1 MADEWQRVVLPEVVF
16 WTGYF
21 VYSARLRDILMAKN
35 LLSPDDIEEIGQI
48 KTTTERVHELIWKNL
63 SKKGPGSLLKF
74 VEALEEDDL
83 PQSTLAQLLRSRL
96 SEGATT
102 TTSSV
107 SPSASSFL
115 DEMVTKDE
123 RRDVARRMKAN
134 WRRVGDILGPNPMFQ
149 SYDLNSFE
157 EKRNNQDR
165 AQAMLDAWSQK
176 HLKKATRRVLIRA
189 LKEEGYGTL
198 IRDVFKWDPDDV
210 SPLPSEHTNR
220 ARET

>member
-1 MADEWQRVVLPEVVF
+1 MRV
-16 WTGYF
+16 
-21 VYSARLRDILMAKN
+21 
-35 LLSPDDIEEIGQI
+35 LL
-48 KTTTERVHELIWKNL
+48 L
-63 SKKGPGSLLKF
+63 
-74 VEALEEDDL
+74 
-83 PQSTLAQLLRSRL
+83 QLLLYLHPPVSRSLDRVRAL
-96 SEGATT
+96 GPNARCTDD
-102 TTSSV
+102 V
-107 SPSASSFL
+107 LGSFL

-220 ARET
+220 AR